1 MLKPR
6 FDPFRFSRASYP
18 TQQQRRRMIEQA
30 AYRRAQTRGFSS
42 GQELDD
48 WLSAEAEVDFEISC
62 RYLRITH

>member
-18 TQQQRRRMIEQA
+18 TQDERRRLIEQA

-42 GQELDD
+42 GRQLDD
-48 WLSAEAEVDFEISC
+48 WLCAEAEVDFELSC
-62 RYLRITH
+62 RYLHTNH

>member
-18 TQQQRRRMIEQA
+18 TQDQRRRLIERA
-30 AYRRAQTRGFSS
+30 AYRRAETRGFSS
-42 GQELDD
+42 GQELED
-48 WLSAEAEVDFEISC
+48 WLSAEMEVDYEISC

>member
-18 TQQQRRRMIEQA
+18 TQDQRRRLIEQA
-30 AYRRAQTRGFSS
+30 AYRRAETRGFSS
-42 GQELDD
+42 GQELED
-48 WLSAEAEVDFEISC
+48 WLSAEMEVDFEISS

>member
-18 TQQQRRRMIEQA
+18 TQDQRRRLIEQA
-30 AYRRAQTRGFSS
+30 AYRRAERRGFSS

-48 WLSAEAEVDFEISC
+48 WLSAEMEVDFEISC
-62 RYLRITH
+62 HYLRITH

>member
-18 TQQQRRRMIEQA
+18 TQEQRRRLIEEA
-30 AYRRAQTRGFSS
+30 AYRRAQARGLSS

-48 WLSAEAEVDFEISC
+48 WLSAEAEVDFELSC
-62 RYLRITH
+62 RYLKISH